1 MALQL
6 ANLDELTRTLMVE
19 ELEIDVAN
27 GTLYLSTRL
36 NSRGQD
42 EYEQLLRTA
51 FLEGDDESLA
61 DEIRSMG
68 LLNAT
73 EQRRKPFQAG
83 FDEPAATGFAL
94 HSFSRLWVKDTRV
107 NSPATLWMPRS
118 RNCLVAASQRSNCLS
133 ASIPRLRS
141 LQYPASAVNNRGH
154 RSVAGTPIPARF
166 WSKSSSIGP
175 NLGLSALWGVTSWAT
190 ITPLPASTRT

>member
-73 EQRRKPFQAG
+73 EQRRKPSGG
-83 FDEPAATGFAL
+83 FSTVSVPVSAPETLAEGEFNRFYVRAIC
-94 HSFSRLWVKDTRV
+94 RRV
-107 NSPATLWMPRS
+107 INDGVRSGELEIYRAKEVANPRS
-118 RNCLVAASQRSNCLS
+118 ESQAMIGRRIDATVLLND
-133 ASIPRLRS
+133 LRTHQGVDTS
-141 LQYPASAVNNRGH
+141 LGLPA
-154 RSVAGTPIPARF
+154 
-166 WSKSSSIGP
+166 GP
-175 NLGLSALWGVTSWAT
+175 NSGLSVRFL
-190 ITPLPASTRT
+190 